1 MKVRELIHELLD
13 YPMDSDVALEMR
25 MNDNRLYHDNV
36 VVVFEYSKGTIMISG
51 DDME

>member
-13 YPMDSDVALEMR
+13 CDLDSDVALEMR

-36 VVVFEYSKGTIMISG
+36 VVVFEYGKSTVMISG